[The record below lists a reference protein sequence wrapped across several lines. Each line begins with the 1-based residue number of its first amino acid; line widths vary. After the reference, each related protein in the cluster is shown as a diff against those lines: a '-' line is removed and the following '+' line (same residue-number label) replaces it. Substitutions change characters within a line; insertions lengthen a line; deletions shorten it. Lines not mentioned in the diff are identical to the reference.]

1 MTQTH
6 PRSEPGSPKPDA
18 ILVCDSIVRRFGG
31 VVASNIAH
39 LEVQAG
45 WVTSIIGP
53 NGAGKTTLFNIISGF
68 QAPDGGVWFHQGR
81 KLAGKRASDLARH
94 GLVRTFQHARTFAK
108 LTVLENVMMA
118 APRQSGERL
127 ASALLP
133 AVWRRQEREI
143 AERAEGLIERFGLAA
158 VKHLPAGRLS
168 GGQRKLLE
176 LARAVMAAP
185 TLLLLDEP
193 MAGVNPA
200 LREEL
205 LRHMA
210 SLRDQGMTILLIE
223 HDMDAVA
230 RISDWVV
237 CLAEGTI
244 IAEGSVEEVRS
255 NPAVIDAYL
264 GRGRT
269 TGSAAASAAGDAP
282 PADVVFE
289 VRDLVAGYLPG
300 IDILNGCSLTAHRA
314 EAVGIFGPNG
324 AGKSTL
330 LKTIVGQA
338 KRRSGDILLEGASI
352 AHLPAHALPS
362 NGIGYVPQLDSV
374 FATLTIEENL
384 RLGLYLQ
391 PRRWAERR
399 DAMLAQ
405 FPMLERLWR
414 KRADDLSGG
423 ERKVVAVARALMME
437 PRVLLF
443 DEPSAGLSPDRQ
455 DELFD
460 LIHTINRT
468 GVTVIIVEQNARQCL
483 EICDRGYVL
492 DRGTNAFVGR
502 PQELL
507 NDEKVVALY
516 LGRMHQRSNRP

>member
-1 MTQTH
+1 M
-6 PRSEPGSPKPDA
+6 
-18 ILVCDSIVRRFGG
+18 
-31 VVASNIAH
+31 
-39 LEVQAG
+39 
-45 WVTSIIGP
+45 
-53 NGAGKTTLFNIISGF
+53 
-68 QAPDGGVWFHQGR
+68 
-81 KLAGKRASDLARH
+81 
-94 GLVRTFQHARTFAK
+94 
-108 LTVLENVMMA
+108 
-118 APRQSGERL
+118 
-127 ASALLP
+127 
-133 AVWRRQEREI
+133 
-143 AERAEGLIERFGLAA
+143 
-158 VKHLPAGRLS
+158 
-168 GGQRKLLE
+168 
-176 LARAVMAAP
+176 
-185 TLLLLDEP
+185 
-193 MAGVNPA
+193 
-200 LREEL
+200 
-205 LRHMA
+205 
-210 SLRDQGMTILLIE
+210 
-223 HDMDAVA
+223 
-230 RISDWVV
+230 
-237 CLAEGTI
+237 
-244 IAEGSVEEVRS
+244 
-255 NPAVIDAYL
+255 
-264 GRGRT
+264 
-269 TGSAAASAAGDAP
+269 
-282 PADVVFE
+282 
-289 VRDLVAGYLPG
+289 
-300 IDILNGCSLTAHRA
+300 
-314 EAVGIFGPNG
+314 
-324 AGKSTL
+324 
-330 LKTIVGQA
+330 
-338 KRRSGDILLEGASI
+338 
-352 AHLPAHALPS
+352 
-362 NGIGYVPQLDSV
+362 PQLDSV